1 MKLKGI
7 IFDVDG
13 TIADTEEIH
22 RQAFNQT
29 FEESNINW
37 HWSVDDYR
45 KILFISGGKER
56 FKKFL
61 HEDEVLKSKIEN
73 PERFVLELHKQKS
86 ECYRSILA
94 SGDIQLRP
102 GVIRLIDEA
111 RDKGIQLGIAT
122 SSSMAN
128 LTTLFNKT
136 LNIEPN
142 ELFNSIVTS
151 DTVQD
156 KKPSPAVYQ
165 CVLAGLGLNANT
177 CIAIEDTQNGN
188 LSALTA
194 GLQTI
199 ITTHDY
205 TIDNNFTGAALV
217 ADHLGEPDDAFTVS
231 QGTGYSKSYVDIELL
246 NKIISTTDVQSKNKA
261 PNVVSINTR

>member
-22 RQAFNQT
+22 RQAFNKT
-29 FEESNINW
+29 FMEHDDIDW
-37 HWSVDDYR
+37 HWPEDQYR
-45 KILFISGGKER
+45 EILLISGGKER
-56 FKKFL
+56 FRKHL
-61 HEDEVLKSKIEN
+61 NEDETLKNKIDDHESFVQDLHKTKSEHYRALLKSDVIE
-73 PERFVLELHKQKS
+73 F
-86 ECYRSILA
+86 
-94 SGDIQLRP
+94 RP
-102 GVIRLIDEA
+102 GVIRLINEA
-111 RDKGIQLGIAT
+111 REKGILIGVAT

-128 LTTLFNKT
+128 LRTLFKKV

-165 CVLAGLGLNANT
+165 CVLAGLGLNAEE

-188 LSALTA
+188 LAALAA
-194 GLQTI
+194 GLKTV
-199 ITTHDY
+199 ITTHAY
-205 TIDNNFTGAALV
+205 TTDNDFNGASIV
-217 ADHLGEPDDAFTVS
+217 VDCLGEPEQAFTLS
-231 QGTGYSKSYVDIELL
+231 QGDSFDKNYVDVELL
-246 NKIISTTDVQSKNKA
+246 DDIISNTDTNNKVS
-261 PNVVSINTR
+261 NVVSIK

>member
-29 FEESNINW
+29 FDEFNLNW

-45 KILFISGGKER
+45 KILHISGGKER

-61 HEDEVLKSKIEN
+61 DEDKVLKSKIEA
-73 PERFVLELHKQKS
+73 PKRFVRELHKRKS
-86 ECYRSILA
+86 QLYRSILKHD
-94 SGDIQLRP
+94 DIQLRP
-102 GVIRLIDEA
+102 GVIRLINEA
-111 RDKGIQLGIAT
+111 LDKGIQLAVAT

-136 LNIEPN
+136 LDIEPN

-165 CVLAGLGLNANT
+165 CALAGLGLSADT

-188 LSALTA
+188 LAALAA
-194 GLQTI
+194 GLQTVV
-199 ITTHDY
+199 TTHAY
-205 TIDNNFTGAALV
+205 TIDNDFTGAAIV
-217 ADHLGEPDDAFTVS
+217 INHLGEPDKPFSLS
-231 QGTGYSKSYVDIELL
+231 QGNSFNKSYVDVELL
-246 NKIISTTDVQSKNKA
+246 NDIISNTVVPKNKVFSG
-261 PNVVSINTR
+261 VVSGN

>member
-22 RQAFNQT
+22 RQAFNKT
-29 FEESNINW
+29 FKEYDIDW
-37 HWSVDDYR
+37 HWPEDAYR
-45 KILFISGGKER
+45 EILLISGGKER
-56 FKKFL
+56 FRKHL
-61 HEDEVLKSKIEN
+61 HEDEELKNKVDDHED
-73 PERFVLELHKQKS
+73 FVQELHKRKS
-86 ECYRSILA
+86 EHYRKLLK
-94 SGDIQLRP
+94 GDGIDFRP
-102 GVIRLIDEA
+102 GVIRLINEA
-111 RDKGIQLGIAT
+111 REQGIQIGVAT

-128 LTTLFNKT
+128 LRSLFKKI

-165 CVLAGLGLNANT
+165 CVLAGLGLDAEN

-188 LSALTA
+188 LAALGA
-194 GLQTI
+194 GLKTI
-199 ITTHDY
+199 ITTHAY
-205 TIDNNFTGAALV
+205 TIDNDFTGASIVL
-217 ADHLGEPDDAFTVS
+217 DHLGEPDNAFTVA
-231 QGTGYSKSYVDIELL
+231 QGKTFGKSFVDVELI
-246 NKIISTTDVQSKNKA
+246 NKIISNPEIELDNHAS
-261 PNVVSINTR
+261 NVVSIK